1 MTTPTVDAP
10 TTTTATA
17 AALQDSLVELIDL
30 ALQAKQYHWNVVG
43 PHFRAV
49 HLQLDEITDAVRL
62 WYDDVA
68 ERLSALGVS
77 PDGRTATVA
86 AGTPLPEAGAGWQH
100 DADTVV
106 AMADRLATVAGSL
119 RERAAAVGESDL
131 ASQGILIEVGAGLEK
146 QAWMLRAQ
154 VR

>member
-1 MTTPTVDAP
+1 MTTPA
-10 TTTTATA
+10 ATPVA
-17 AALQDSLVELIDL
+17 SDLTLTALQDSLVELIDL

-68 ERLSALGVS
+68 ERMTALNGS
-77 PDGRTATVA
+77 PDGRTSTVA
-86 AGTPLPEAGAGWQH
+86 ASTPLPEAGAGWQR
-100 DADTVV
+100 DAATVE
-106 AMADRLATVAGSL
+106 AMADRLSTVASSL
-119 RERAAAVGESDL
+119 RGRAASIGDTDL
-131 ASQGILIEVGAGLEK
+131 VSQGILIEIGAGLEK

>member
-1 MTTPTVDAP
+1 MDTKGSATS
-10 TTTTATA
+10 TA
-17 AALQDSLVELIDL
+17 AALQDSLVELIDV

-68 ERLSALGVS
+68 ERMTALKVS
-77 PDGRTATVA
+77 PDGRAATVA
-86 AGTPLPEAGAGWQH
+86 AATPRPEAGAGWLR
-100 DADTVV
+100 DAATVE
-106 AMADRLATVAGSL
+106 ALAARLAAVATSL
-119 RERAAAVGESDL
+119 HARAAAIGDTDL
-131 ASQGILIEVGAGLEK
+131 ISQGILVEIGAGLEK

-154 VR
+154 IR

>member
-1 MTTPTVDAP
+1 MTTPTVGTPTPSA
-10 TTTTATA
+10 TTT

-68 ERLSALGVS
+68 ERLSALGVA

-86 AGTPLPEAGAGWQH
+86 AGTPLPEAGAGWQQ
-100 DADTVV
+100 DAETVE
-106 AMADRLATVAGSL
+106 AMAARLATVAASL
-119 RERAAAVGESDL
+119 RQRAVAIGDSDL

>member
-1 MTTPTVDAP
+1 MTTTMPTP
-10 TTTTATA
+10 SATVTS
-17 AALQDSLVELIDL
+17 ALQESLVELIDL

-68 ERLSALGVS
+68 ERLTTLGVT
-77 PDGRTATVA
+77 PDGRVATVA
-86 AGTPLPEAGAGWQH
+86 AATPLPEAGAGWQR
-100 DADTVV
+100 DAATVE
-106 AMADRLATVAGSL
+106 AMADRLSTVAASL
-119 RERAAAVGESDL
+119 RGRAASIGDTDL
-131 ASQGILIEVGAGLEK
+131 VSQGILIEIGAGLEK

-154 VR
+154 IR

>member
-1 MTTPTVDAP
+1 MTTLTP
-10 TTTTATA
+10 ATPSPNVTN
-17 AALQDSLVELIDL
+17 ALQDSLVELIDL

-68 ERLSALGVS
+68 ERLTTLGVT
-77 PDGRTATVA
+77 PDGRVATVA
-86 AGTPLPEAGAGWQH
+86 AATPLAEAGAGWQR
-100 DADTVV
+100 DEATVE
-106 AMADRLATVAGSL
+106 AMAERLSSVAQRL
-119 RERAAAVGESDL
+119 TERAAAIGDSDL
-131 ASQGILIEVGAGLEK
+131 ATQGLLIEVGGGLEK
-146 QAWMLRAQ
+146 HVWMLRAQ

>member
-1 MTTPTVDAP
+1 MTTPA
-10 TTTTATA
+10 ATPVA
-17 AALQDSLVELIDL
+17 SNLTMNALQDSLVELIDL

-68 ERLSALGVS
+68 ERLTTLGVT
-77 PDGRTATVA
+77 PDGRVSTVA
-86 AGTPLPEAGAGWQH
+86 AATPLPEAGAGWQR
-100 DADTVV
+100 DEATVE
-106 AMADRLATVAGSL
+106 AMAERLSDVAARL
-119 RERAAAVGESDL
+119 RDRAAAIGDTDL
-131 ASQGILIEVGAGLEK
+131 ATQGILIEIGGGLEK
-146 QAWMLRAQ
+146 QVWMLRAQ

>member
-1 MTTPTVDAP
+1 MTATTPAPSATV
-10 TTTTATA
+10 TT
-17 AALQDSLVELIDL
+17 ALQDSLVELIDL

-68 ERLSALGVS
+68 ERLTTLGVT
-77 PDGRTATVA
+77 PDGRVSTVA
-86 AGTPLPEAGAGWQH
+86 AATPLPEAGDGWQR
-100 DADTVV
+100 DEATVE
-106 AMADRLATVAGSL
+106 AMAERMSTIAARLLERAGAIGDTDLAT
-119 RERAAAVGESDL
+119 
-131 ASQGILIEVGAGLEK
+131 QGILIEIGGGLEK
-146 QAWMLRAQ
+146 HVWMLRAQ

>member
-1 MTTPTVDAP
+1 MSTTVPTPSATV
-10 TTTTATA
+10 TT
-17 AALQDSLVELIDL
+17 ALQDSLVELIDL

-68 ERLSALGVS
+68 ERLTTLGVT
-77 PDGRTATVA
+77 PDGRVSTVA
-86 AGTPLPEAGAGWQH
+86 AGTPLAEAGAGWQR
-100 DADTVV
+100 DEATVE
-106 AMADRLATVAGSL
+106 AMAERMSMIAARLRDR
-119 RERAAAVGESDL
+119 AVEIGDSDL
-131 ASQGILIEVGAGLEK
+131 ATQGILIEVGGGLEK
-146 QAWMLRAQ
+146 HVWMLRAQ

>member
-1 MTTPTVDAP
+1 MTATTPTTSATV
-10 TTTTATA
+10 TTA
-17 AALQDSLVELIDL
+17 LQESLVELIDL

-68 ERLSALGVS
+68 ERLTTLGVA
-77 PDGRTATVA
+77 PDGRVSTVA
-86 AGTPLPEAGAGWQH
+86 AGTPLPEAGDGWQR
-100 DADTVV
+100 DEATVE
-106 AMADRLATVAGSL
+106 AMAERMSAIAARLLG
-119 RERAAAVGESDL
+119 RAAEIGDSDL
-131 ASQGILIEVGAGLEK
+131 ATQGILIEIGGGLEK
-146 QAWMLRAQ
+146 HVWMLRAQ

>member
-1 MTTPTVDAP
+1 VTTSTSPAAANP
-10 TTTTATA
+10 TTT
-17 AALQDSLVELIDL
+17 ALQDSLVELIDL

-49 HLQLDEITDAVRL
+49 HLHLDEITDAVRI

-68 ERLSALGVS
+68 ERMTALNVA
-77 PDGRTATVA
+77 PDGRAATIA
-86 AGTPLPEAGAGWQH
+86 ATTPLPEAGAGWQR
-100 DADTVV
+100 DAATVE
-106 AMADRLATVAGSL
+106 AMADRLATVATGL
-119 RERAAAVGESDL
+119 RRRAAEIGETDL
-131 ASQGILIEVGAGLEK
+131 VSQGILVEIGAGLEK

>member
-1 MTTPTVDAP
+1 MP
-10 TTTTATA
+10 TTASTPSATVVS
-17 AALQDSLVELIDL
+17 ALQDSLVELIDL

-68 ERLSALGVS
+68 ERLTTLGVT
-77 PDGRTATVA
+77 PDGRVSTVA
-86 AGTPLPEAGAGWQH
+86 AGTPLAEAGAGWQR
-100 DADTVV
+100 DEVTVE
-106 AMADRLATVAGSL
+106 AMAERLSDVANRL
-119 RERAAAVGESDL
+119 RERAGAIGDTDL
-131 ASQGILIEVGAGLEK
+131 ATQGILIEIGGGLEK
-146 QAWMLRAQ
+146 HVWMLRAQ

>member
-1 MTTPTVDAP
+1 MAKTAP
-10 TTTTATA
+10 TPSKTVTTA
-17 AALQDSLVELIDL
+17 LQASLVELIDL

-68 ERLSALGVS
+68 ERMTALNGS
-77 PDGRTATVA
+77 PDGRTSTVA
-86 AGTPLPEAGAGWQH
+86 ASTPLPEAGAGWQR
-100 DADTVV
+100 D
-106 AMADRLATVAGSL
+106 
-119 RERAAAVGESDL
+119 AAAVEAMAGRLAAVATSLRGRAGGIGDTDL
-131 ASQGILIEVGAGLEK
+131 VSQGILIEIGAGLEK

-154 VR
+154 IR

>member
-1 MTTPTVDAP
+1 MTTTTPTPSAVV
-10 TTTTATA
+10 TTA
-17 AALQDSLVELIDL
+17 LQESLVELIDL

-68 ERLSALGVS
+68 ERLTTLGVA
-77 PDGRTATVA
+77 PDGRVSTVA
-86 AGTPLPEAGAGWQH
+86 AGTPLPEAGDGWQR
-100 DADTVV
+100 DEATVE
-106 AMADRLATVAGSL
+106 AMAERMSTVAARLLG
-119 RERAAAVGESDL
+119 RAAAVGDGDL
-131 ASQGILIEVGAGLEK
+131 ATQGILIEIGGGLEK
-146 QAWMLRAQ
+146 HVWMLRAQ

>member
-1 MTTPTVDAP
+1 MTTLTPATPTPTV
-10 TTTTATA
+10 TN
-17 AALQDSLVELIDL
+17 ALQDSIVELIDL

-68 ERLSALGVS
+68 ERLTTLGVT
-77 PDGRTATVA
+77 PDGRVATVA
-86 AGTPLPEAGAGWQH
+86 GATPLAEAGAGWQR
-100 DADTVV
+100 DEATVE
-106 AMADRLATVAGSL
+106 AMAERLSAVAHRLAD
-119 RERAAAVGESDL
+119 RAAAIGDTDL
-131 ASQGILIEVGAGLEK
+131 ATQGLLIEVGGGLEK
-146 QAWMLRAQ
+146 HVWMLRAQ

>member
-1 MTTPTVDAP
+1 MTTPAAGAP
-10 TTTTATA
+10 ATTT

-43 PHFRAV
+43 PHFRAI

-62 WYDDVA
+62 WYDEVA
-68 ERLSALGVS
+68 ERMTALDVA

-86 AGTPLPEAGAGWQH
+86 AATPLPEAGAGWQR
-100 DADTVV
+100 DADTAE
-106 AMADRLATVAGSL
+106 AMAGRLGIVAGRL
-119 RERAAAVGESDL
+119 RERAAAIGDSDL
-131 ASQGILIEVGAGLEK
+131 VSQGILVEIGAGLEK